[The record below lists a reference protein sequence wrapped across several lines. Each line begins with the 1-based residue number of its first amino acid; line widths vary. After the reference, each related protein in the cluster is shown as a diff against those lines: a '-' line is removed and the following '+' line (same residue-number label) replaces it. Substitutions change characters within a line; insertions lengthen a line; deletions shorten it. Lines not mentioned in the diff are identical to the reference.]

1 MLGFADM
8 NEARA
13 DWNSKVKI
21 FHEKRN
27 SLKQEKSAKNCW
39 QRTGYNSAKEKS
51 CRLFLPIYGLTETLF
66 LYKS

>member
-27 SLKQEKSAKNCW
+27 SLKQEKKVQKTVGKEPGTIL
-39 QRTGYNSAKEKS
+39 QRKS
-51 CRLFLPIYGLTETLF
+51 HANYFTNIRAHRDPV
-66 LYKS
+66 SR